1 LVRIIDVIGFSSW
14 PTPNAMDG
22 VPLRQR
28 DTPAAWAAARIR
40 HAAKGNRKQLSL
52 SVAVK
57 AYPRGPIPA
66 SQEAMIAEIVARFQ
80 GGYCWPELGSLNPT
94 WAEWLMGFPM
104 GWTACEGS
112 GTP

>member
-1 LVRIIDVIGFSSW
+1 MRSGAVYRRRPLVRIIDVIGFSSW
-14 PTPNAMDG
+14 PTPNA
-22 VPLRQR
+22 
-28 DTPAAWAAARIR
+28 
-40 HAAKGNRKQLSL
+40 GNRKQLSL